1 MKLPKGKLRE
11 LRRQMKEKVAEGEIE
26 AVPQRTRE
34 FVDGAERPERKSS
47 VRRNL
52 RAQVR
57 AGGHNTRRK
66 RSFAYGD
73 GDLVE
78 VHTVPWRVQRDIK
91 KGDIAMVI
99 TSSFNGERVTAQC
112 GAHIVDFLGTQL
124 RPLQD
129 DDYEDDE

>member
-1 MKLPKGKLRE
+1 MKIPKGKLRE

-26 AVPQRTRE
+26 AVPTRTRE
-34 FVDGAERPERKSS
+34 FVDGAERPERKTS

-57 AGGHNTRRK
+57 AGGHNTQRK

-78 VHTVPWRVQRDIK
+78 VHTVPWQVRRDVK

-99 TSSFNGERVTAQC
+99 TSSFNGERVTAQV
-112 GAHIVDFLGTQL
+112 GAHIVTFMGTQL
-124 RPLQD
+124 RPLPE
-129 DDYEDDE
+129 YEDEEQ

>member
-1 MKLPKGKLRE
+1 MKIPKGKLRSIK
-11 LRRQMKEKVAEGEIE
+11 RQVKERVAEGEIE

-47 VRRNL
+47 VRRSA
-52 RAQVR
+52 RAQAR
-57 AGGHNTRRK
+57 ISGHRTQRT
-66 RSFAYGD
+66 RSFSYQD

-78 VHTVPWRVQRDIK
+78 VHTVPWQVRRDVK

-112 GAHIVDFLGTQL
+112 GAHIVTFMGTQL
-124 RPLQD
+124 RPLPE
-129 DDYEDDE
+129 YEDEE

>member
-1 MKLPKGKLRE
+1 MKIPKGKLRE

-57 AGGHNTRRK
+57 AGGHSTQRK

-78 VHTVPWRVQRDIK
+78 VHTVPWQVRRDVK

-99 TSSFNGERVTAQC
+99 TSSFNGERVTAQV
-112 GAHIVDFLGTQL
+112 GAHIVTFMGTQL
-124 RPLQD
+124 RPLPE
-129 DDYEDDE
+129 YEDEE